1 MASEFVKAISSTVKA
16 CATQGLNIIAGGT
29 GIADITIGLPSPGA
43 RCVIRIGSL
52 SSGSVVVTCSGTFD
66 GTNNTAT
73 FDAANEALVLVYDS
87 ATAWAIEANI
97 GAVALSSVT

>member
-1 MASEFVKAISSTVKA
+1 MASEFVKAVSSSDKA
-16 CATQGLNIIAGGT
+16 CMLDGVNVIAGGT
-29 GIADITIGLPSPGA
+29 GLADVTLGLPSPGF

-52 SSGSVVVTCSGTFD
+52 SSGSVVVTCTGTFD

-73 FDAANEALVLVYDS
+73 FDAANETLVLVYDS

-97 GAVALSSVT
+97 GAVAMSAV